1 MTLLFHFKAFLFTV
15 EAKLLIGHRKLYKP
29 KPPLPLFLL
38 FLAMGRA
45 EARLLKFLVW
55 IYTFPSPIKR
65 LTKPSP
71 VVNPKVPEAMEMW

>member
-1 MTLLFHFKAFLFTV
+1 M

-29 KPPLPLFLL
+29 KPPLPLFL
-38 FLAMGRA
+38 FVLAMGRA

-71 VVNPKVPEAMEMW
+71 VVKPKVPEAMEMW

>member
-15 EAKLLIGHRKLYKP
+15 EAKLLIGYRKLYKP

-45 EARLLKFLVW
+45 EARLLKFLV
-55 IYTFPSPIKR
+55 
-65 LTKPSP
+65 
-71 VVNPKVPEAMEMW
+71 